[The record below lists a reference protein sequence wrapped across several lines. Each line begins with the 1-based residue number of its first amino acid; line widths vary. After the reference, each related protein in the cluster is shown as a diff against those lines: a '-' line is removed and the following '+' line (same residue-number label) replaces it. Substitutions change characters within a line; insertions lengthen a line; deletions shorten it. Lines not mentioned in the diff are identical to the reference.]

1 MPTITTAKLP
11 PEALETM
18 ALIEAGGP
26 FPYSKD
32 GTTFQNREGRLPK
45 KSQGYYQEYTVIT
58 PGESDRGA
66 RRIIAGR
73 QGELYYTADHYDTF
87 YRIVSI
93 VEP

>member
-1 MPTITTAKLP
+1 
-11 PEALETM
+11 M

-58 PGESDRGA
+58 PGEGGS
-66 RRIIAGR
+66 RRPPHHRRTGR
-73 QGELYYTADHYDTF
+73 ASFITPPTTMTPSTG
-87 YRIVSI
+87 S
-93 VEP
+93 